1 MRWSQPGAIENQPSA
16 EEHSELAPE
25 VCGSV
30 NLSKNAIVPPS
41 QYSRNTDAIP
51 ICQKSSG
58 QVLTFVFQRFSGLKR
73 RRKFVCGNRRYC
85 AAFLGALPV
94 TAATFNLTHTV
105 HHTTARPVTLGKDLM
120 LFSDQTMDHLRGVLS

>member
-1 MRWSQPGAIENQPSA
+1 MRWSQPGAIENLPSVGA
-16 EEHSELAPE
+16 QSDLAPE

-58 QVLTFVFQRFSGLKR
+58 QVLTFVFQPRSRLKR
-73 RRKFVCGNRRYC
+73 NR
-85 AAFLGALPV
+85 
-94 TAATFNLTHTV
+94 
-105 HHTTARPVTLGKDLM
+105 
-120 LFSDQTMDHLRGVLS
+120 